1 MKVSLTVEVGDTK
14 HSLDIDMEDEISEIE
29 RLTILSQVLKAV
41 AIEKDLAGMID
52 DYITIGQ
59 AYKEFFKEVDN
70 IEPSDREPLELD
82 LRYNEDII
90 TNKLHASND
99 QPDYY
104 KTGIIEEGGIKKYK
118 CRMHCECGN
127 NQNLYISK
135 DSKKVECPKCG
146 KVHQKRDAKKQGFP
160 ARDKW
165 GNYFIAG
172 NFIGEDEIGTEES

>member
-1 MKVSLTVEVGDTK
+1 MKVSLTVESRDIN
-14 HSLDIDMEDEISEIE
+14 HSLDIDMEGQEISEVE
-29 RLTILSQVLKAV
+29 RLTILSQVFKAV
-41 AIEKDLAGMID
+41 MVEKDLAEMID
-52 DYITIGQ
+52 DYIKIGQ

-82 LRYNEDII
+82 LRYN
-90 TNKLHASND
+90 D

-104 KTGIIEEGGIKKYK
+104 KTGIIEEDGTEKYK

-127 NQNLYISK
+127 NQNLYINK
-135 DSKKVECPKCG
+135 DSKKVDCPNCG

-172 NFIGEDEIGTEES
+172 NFIGEDEGE